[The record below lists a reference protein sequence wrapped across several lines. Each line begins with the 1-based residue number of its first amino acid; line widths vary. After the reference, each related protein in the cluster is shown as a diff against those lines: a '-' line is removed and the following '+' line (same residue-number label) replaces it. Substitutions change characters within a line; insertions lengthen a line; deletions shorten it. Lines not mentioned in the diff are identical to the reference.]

1 MVKKGGASLV
11 PDAWEDDDWES
22 AADKLDAQPTEVQ
35 PEPHV
40 PMTKAERLAQHAEQN
55 RKLWE
60 SADSPTPTPMTF
72 LEAQPSVPL
81 ATGFKP
87 QVKVLSRKP
96 APRTIARRDPVTGLL
111 SHLSLAD
118 DDADDQHAEKK
129 PQLTPEE
136 IRAKQQR
143 ELEEKQRRY
152 EEARAKI
159 FGESNPSSGASSPSG
174 TVTPPRG
181 GGGGTENE
189 RGGGRGR
196 GRGRGRGGGGG
207 GGGYRGNSNRQDD
220 LRRPGSS
227 RSDAVRAESGRE
239 LYDPGYAPRGGF
251 GMQKRG
257 GGDSPNTYNTYNP
270 HSGRSTPRDVEDQP
284 KQAIRAPRGP
294 DGTGRGGFGFA
305 ERGTKEG

>member
-1 MVKKGGASLV
+1 MVKNAPV

-22 AADKLDAQPTEVQ
+22 AADKLDGGAPLQ
-35 PEPHV
+35 PEPEPQA
-40 PMTKAERLAQHAEQN
+40 PMSKAERLAQHAESN

-60 SADSPTPTPMTF
+60 SADSPTPLTF

-118 DDADDQHAEKK
+118 DDADDQRADAK

-159 FGESNPSSGASSPSG
+159 FGESNPSSGASSPG
-174 TVTPPRG
+174 TTTPPRG
-181 GGGGTENE
+181 GENE
-189 RGGGRGR
+189 RGGGGAAAVGDAVVAADTEETTRVDKRTIDGPAAVDPTPFVPRAAVSSTTPATRPGGRLRVAEARGR
-196 GRGRGRGGGGG
+196 LRSTFWPVNTEGRGPAQTGHASATWTGWEWKRFRL
-207 GGGYRGNSNRQDD
+207 RQT
-220 LRRPGSS
+220 RH
-227 RSDAVRAESGRE
+227 
-239 LYDPGYAPRGGF
+239 
-251 GMQKRG
+251 Q
-257 GGDSPNTYNTYNP
+257 
-270 HSGRSTPRDVEDQP
+270 
-284 KQAIRAPRGP
+284 
-294 DGTGRGGFGFA
+294 
-305 ERGTKEG
+305 

>member
-1 MVKKGGASLV
+1 MVKNGGAALV

-22 AADKLDAQPTEVQ
+22 AADKIDAQPTEVQ
-35 PEPHV
+35 PELQV

-143 ELEEKQRRY
+143 ELEEKQRR
-152 EEARAKI
+152 
-159 FGESNPSSGASSPSG
+159 
-174 TVTPPRG
+174 
-181 GGGGTENE
+181 
-189 RGGGRGR
+189 
-196 GRGRGRGGGGG
+196 
-207 GGGYRGNSNRQDD
+207 
-220 LRRPGSS
+220 
-227 RSDAVRAESGRE
+227 SDAVRAESGRE

-257 GGDSPNTYNTYNP
+257 GGDGPNTYNTYNP
-270 HSGRSTPRDVEDQP
+270 HSGRSTPRDIEDQP

-305 ERGTKEG
+305 KRGTKEG

>member
-1 MVKKGGASLV
+1 MVKKGSV

-22 AADKLDAQPTEVQ
+22 AADKMDGGAPLQ
-35 PEPHV
+35 PEP
-40 PMTKAERLAQHAEQN
+40 PAPLSKAERLAQHAESN

-60 SADSPTPTPMTF
+60 SADTPTPLTF

-96 APRTIARRDPVTGLL
+96 APRTIARRDPVTGQL

-118 DDADDQHAEKK
+118 DDAEDQDAEKK

-159 FGESNPSSGASSPSG
+159 FGESNPSSGASSPG
-174 TVTPPRG
+174 TTTPPRG
-181 GGGGTENE
+181 GENE
-189 RGGGRGR
+189 RGGGGRGR
-196 GRGRGRGGGGG
+196 GRGRGRGGGH
-207 GGGYRGNSNRQDD
+207 RGNNSSRQEDY
-220 LRRPGSS
+220 RRPGSS
-227 RSDAVRAESGRE
+227 RTDGVRSESGRE
-239 LYDPGYAPRGGF
+239 LFDPGYAPRGGF
-251 GMQKRG
+251 AMQKRG
-257 GGDSPNTYNTYNP
+257 GDPGP
-270 HSGRSTPRDVEDQP
+270 HSSRSTPRDEEQQP
-284 KQAIRAPRGP
+284 RQALRAPRGP
-294 DGTGRGGFGFA
+294 DGSGRGGFGFA
-305 ERGTKEG
+305 KRGTKEG

>member
-1 MVKKGGASLV
+1 MVKNAPV

-22 AADKLDAQPTEVQ
+22 AADKLDGGAPLQ
-35 PEPHV
+35 PEPEPQA
-40 PMTKAERLAQHAEQN
+40 PMSKAERLAQHAESN

-60 SADSPTPTPMTF
+60 SADSPTPLTF

-118 DDADDQHAEKK
+118 DDADDQRADAK

-159 FGESNPSSGASSPSG
+159 FGESNPSSGASSPG
-174 TVTPPRG
+174 TTTPPRG
-181 GGGGTENE
+181 GENE
-189 RGGGRGR
+189 RGGGGRGR
-196 GRGRGRGGGGG
+196 GRGRGRGGGH
-207 GGGYRGNSNRQDD
+207 RGNHSSRQEDY
-220 LRRPGSS
+220 RRPGSS
-227 RSDAVRAESGRE
+227 RSDAVRSESGRE
-239 LYDPGYAPRGGF
+239 LYDPGYAPRGGGF
-251 GMQKRG
+251 GLQKRG
-257 GGDSPNTYNTYNP
+257 GDSGP
-270 HSGRSTPRDVEDQP
+270 HSGRSTPRDEDPP
-284 KQAIRAPRGP
+284 KQAMRAPRGP
-294 DGTGRGGFGFA
+294 DGSGRGFGFA
-305 ERGTKEG
+305 KRGTNEG